1 MSEQAKKKYNVGA
14 IVSTDLTVPNATEL
28 KDFYAQVIGWTPEEL
43 RMGTDSNYVDYVMK
57 DAEGNWMGGVCH
69 ARGANMGIPP
79 QWIVYIN
86 VADIKESVEKCKKL
100 GGKVIKEAFDSNG
113 NYMYAMLED
122 PMGAILAVT
131 HEASG

>member
-14 IVSTDLTVPNATEL
+14 IVSADLTVPNATEL

-57 DAEGNWMGGVCH
+57 DDEGNWAGGVCH
-69 ARGANMGIPP
+69 ARGANMGVPP

-86 VADIKESVEKCKKL
+86 VADIKESIEKCKKL
-100 GGKVIKEAFDSNG
+100 RGKVIKEAFDRNG

-122 PMGAILAVT
+122 PMGAVLAVT
-131 HEASG
+131 HEANG